1 MQILG
6 LLLLLKQMA
15 THLLLQNCAF
25 LQHLTIVVSIS
36 VLHSKMTII
45 SASGSI
51 LNNTSYASMSPRNLF
66 PLSLYL
72 LILFLCIA
80 VKFKAEK
87 ALAL

>member
-15 THLLLQNCAF
+15 THLLLQKLCF

-36 VLHSKMTII
+36 VLHSKMTQLF
-45 SASGSI
+45 ASGSI

-66 PLSLYL
+66 PLSPYL
-72 LILFLCIA
+72 LILFPLYCSKIQG
-80 VKFKAEK
+80 
-87 ALAL
+87 